1 MAALA
6 LVLILVLAVCVMV
19 FLRSVMG
26 KPVLGTLH
34 VPLGNNHVDVTPFDC
49 RCLKP
54 YKCGQVFDVAIMPTE
69 HTMVSQY
76 SGLKWSG
83 RGAIAFK
90 GTPVGFANERNPY
103 VRVLWKLAGM
113 FNANA
118 YITIPDALVEAGL
131 WAELDGSA
139 AKIELSDKLSS
150 GAYRFTVERAAKNM
164 MEMQAEEQVSAQ

>member
-1 MAALA
+1 MRHSRGMVEVKMAALA

-113 FNANA
+113 
-118 YITIPDALVEAGL
+118 YPKVLVKAVILGV
-131 WAELDGSA
+131 D
-139 AKIELSDKLSS
+139 SS
-150 GAYRFTVERAAKNM
+150 GQPVMRLNLPKASWFSRAAKNM
-164 MEMQAEEQVSAQ
+164 MEMQAEGQVSAQ

>member
-19 FLRSVMG
+19 FLRS
-26 KPVLGTLH
+26 
-34 VPLGNNHVDVTPFDC
+34 PLGNNHVDVTPFDC

-76 SGLKWSG
+76 CGLKWSG

-90 GTPVGFANERNPY
+90 GTPVGFANEQNPY

-113 FNANA
+113 
-118 YITIPDALVEAGL
+118 YPKVLVKAVILGV
-131 WAELDGSA
+131 D
-139 AKIELSDKLSS
+139 SS
-150 GAYRFTVERAAKNM
+150 GQPVMRLNLPKASWFSRAAKNM
-164 MEMQAEEQVSAQ
+164 MEMQAEEQVPVQ